1 MKIHGHDIV
10 RHRMYPVGLL
20 DEGNN
25 GVPPHSVRFADLHQR
40 RYVEDGEC
48 EPKDTVFWTVE
59 IAAGEHQQHS
69 MEIDVLDEA
78 SAGNLL
84 YLVARLHEADRLV
97 AHAEDGSAAP
107 SDRGAAADQLV
118 TLASVFGKYGVPV
131 PCTLDVGVVGEAHPP
146 SSPLQQPVIN
156 EDCAAVLRQDAADAS
171 TAFWTVY
178 EQLPDGTSQARI
190 DILRE
195 EDALTVAQLIR
206 RQSELRDFAHL
217 LANGFAGTAT
227 SRPLDLADSYLPD
240 VSVLI
245 PAVDGDYGHGF
256 RDGLESMRVALRHAG
271 VPDAT
276 IRECL
281 TTTLDAYGNRVDRIA
296 PDATTSVA
304 AEDEGRQPLPA
315 LVDPVPLL
323 KALVRHLVDA
333 SPDSISESYAEAEN
347 TAVADVV
354 EEALRIAG
362 LDECPL
368 MDDRLGDIHDEAADA
383 IEAYIDGP
391 SPG

>member
-1 MKIHGHDIV
+1 MKIRGHDIV

-25 GVPPHSVRFADLHQR
+25 GVPPHSVSFADLHKR

-69 MEIDVLDEA
+69 LEIDVLDEA

-84 YLVARLHEADRLV
+84 HLVAQLHEADQLKAQAEDAGAAPGDRRTAADRLV
-97 AHAEDGSAAP
+97 
-107 SDRGAAADQLV
+107 V
-118 TLASVFGKYGVPV
+118 LASGFGKYGVPV
-131 PCTLDVGVVGEAHPP
+131 PCTLDVGAAGEAHPA
-146 SSPLQQPVIN
+146 SSPLQQPVLN
-156 EDCAAVLRQDAADAS
+156 EDGALVLRQDAANAS

-195 EDALTVAQLIR
+195 EDALTVAQLVR
-206 RQSELRDFAHL
+206 RQTDLCNVANL
-217 LANGFAGTAT
+217 LANGVVGVAA
-227 SRPLDLADSYLPD
+227 SHPIDLADSYLPD
-240 VSVLI
+240 LSVLI
-245 PAVDGDYGHGF
+245 PPADGRYGHGF
-256 RDGLESMRVALRHAG
+256 RDALESIRVALRHAG

-281 TTTLDAYGNRVDRIA
+281 TTTLDAYGNHADLIA
-296 PDATTSVA
+296 PDETLPVS
-304 AEDEGRQPLPA
+304 AEGEGRQPLPA

-323 KALVRHLVDA
+323 KGLVRHLVDA
-333 SPDSISESYAEAEN
+333 SPDSISESYAAAEN

-362 LDECPL
+362 LDECAL
-368 MDDRLGDIHDEAADA
+368 MDDRLGDIHDEAVDA

-391 SPG
+391 SLG